1 MVISFHG
8 TKSGMNG
15 ADAAMVL
22 TAALTMFQ
30 RQKKVLIISLCNAD
44 KTTDIEMLADAQMR
58 TDRLMA
64 TSMSGGFEF
73 EDNGIDA
80 LLRQAGSS
88 RLTIEHFDNYVTQ
101 LARTKNFLDITP
113 MTTQQDFENVLVER
127 PDDISMILE
136 NAGEVYNYVFVLVDS
151 RNEMLVDIVDAAADR
166 IVIAVNQ
173 GRKEELPGKRDKDL
187 VKKTSYLVMDYE
199 AESEFSKNFMRRSYG
214 AAKLFVMPHNVL
226 YRDAANDGTLVKFAM
241 RNYGAEAQDV
251 NYQLV
256 KALRE
261 MMDHVSGTKESDDDE
276 DEKLTRLPQAVDN
289 DEALPE
295 KKELEPEQFQE
306 VKEEPKKRGFF
317 FGRRKEKRAEA
328 APIAEEPAQEQP
340 EPAMPEQEPEV
351 IEEQPAAYEP
361 QPEMANEAP
370 LEETTPAPIG
380 FDETPAAEPAVT
392 PEPEEFNTAAHYV
405 EMITPVP
412 MEEAEKVIRE
422 PERYADVAEDAVE
435 EPEAEP
441 AEPEAEHEPEVQPE
455 AEAEI
460 EAEPQADG
468 EESSEEPDLQ
478 EEAPAHKVGFFA
490 GLFGRKKNQAEE
502 PVMSETEQEET
513 VDDSEENVE
522 PAEEDTESS
531 EPVVARIDEQYDVY
545 GNRIE
550 EGSVEEGEALPE
562 DADDTE
568 EDVAVP
574 EEPAPKK
581 KGFFAS
587 LFGRKEKEVPVSEPE
602 DSVYY
607 STEEHSETEEE
618 DTE

>member
-30 RQKKVLIISLCNAD
+30 RQKKVLILSLCNAD

-199 AESEFSKNFMRRSYG
+199 AESEFSRNFMRRSYG

-241 RNYGAEAQDV
+241 RNYGAESPDV
-251 NYQLV
+251 NYPLV
-256 KALRE
+256 KSLRE
-261 MMDHVSGTKESDDDE
+261 MMDYISGTKESDDEE
-276 DEKLTRLPQAVDN
+276 DETLSRMPLPADT
-289 DEALPE
+289 EEPSP
-295 KKELEPEQFQE
+295 KKKQLEPEQIQE
-306 VKEEPKKRGFF
+306 VQEEPKKKGFF
-317 FGRRKEKRAEA
+317 FGWKKAKK
-328 APIAEEPAQEQP
+328 AEEPAPVDEQEMEAPAPAAMAEEEAAPRP
-340 EPAMPEQEPEV
+340 EPEMPMQEVRQE
-351 IEEQPAAYEP
+351 EEQPVADEP
-361 QPEMANEAP
+361 QPEIVNDVP
-370 LEETTPAPIG
+370 VEEEIPAPIG
-380 FDETPAAEPAVT
+380 FDETPAVEPAVT
-392 PEPEEFNTAAHYV
+392 PEPKEFDTASHYV

-412 MEEAEKVIRE
+412 MGEAEKVIRE
-422 PERYADVAEDAVE
+422 PEDTSAAMEDAAEEPQEFSQVVEEEDIEEIQEVPEEEYAVE
-435 EPEAEP
+435 ETAE
-441 AEPEAEHEPEVQPE
+441 EPEEFVEEQPE
-455 AEAEI
+455 AEVETEYEEPAS
-460 EAEPQADG
+460 EAEPDPEPEMESESVMES
-468 EESSEEPDLQ
+468 EEALSEEPALQ
-478 EEAPAHKVGFFA
+478 EEAPAPKV
-490 GLFGRKKNQAEE
+490 
-502 PVMSETEQEET
+502 
-513 VDDSEENVE
+513 
-522 PAEEDTESS
+522 
-531 EPVVARIDEQYDVY
+531 
-545 GNRIE
+545 
-550 EGSVEEGEALPE
+550 
-562 DADDTE
+562 
-568 EDVAVP
+568 
-574 EEPAPKK
+574 
-581 KGFFAS
+581 GFFAS
-587 LFGRKEKEVPVSEPE
+587 LFG
-602 DSVYY
+602 
-607 STEEHSETEEE
+607 
-618 DTE
+618 